1 MPAKISQNEAIQLVL
16 TETFKIIKKENLPI
30 KKENN
35 IYLTG
40 HKTEFDSVALITL
53 ISSLEKTI
61 KDKLKK
67 NIVIADNESLNDLK
81 VIKDTNSLSK
91 HIYKKLNAKR

>member
-1 MPAKISQNEAIQLVL
+1 M
-16 TETFKIIKKENLPI
+16 
-30 KKENN
+30 
-35 IYLTG
+35 TG
-40 HKTEFDSVALITL
+40 DKTEFDSVALITL

-67 NIVIADNESLNDLK
+67 NIVIADNEILNDLK

>member
-1 MPAKISQNEAIQLVL
+1 MTSKINQNEVTQLVL
-16 TETFKIIKKENLPI
+16 IETFKIIKKENLPI
-30 KKENN
+30 KKANN

-40 HKTEFDSVALITL
+40 HRTEFDSVALIKL

-67 NIVIADNESLNDLK
+67 NIVIADNEIFNDLK

-91 HIYKKLNAKR
+91 HIYKKLNAKG

>member
-1 MPAKISQNEAIQLVL
+1 MPSKISQNEVIQLVL

-30 KKENN
+30 KKGNN

-40 HKTEFDSVALITL
+40 DKTEFDSVALITL

-67 NIVIADNESLNDLK
+67 NIVIADNEILNDLK